1 MKTHTLIILVLFFT
15 FQSCGHRPASERP
28 EEFITL
34 EKSVIDSNHFAA
46 SIYSKTTT
54 DSTSLYA
61 DTITGV
67 LTSGDDLETE
77 WFDDSV
83 KCIVPTYIPQAR
95 YKTPSDLTVI
105 LTHRQ

>member
-1 MKTHTLIILVLFFT
+1 MNTHTLIILVLFFT

-34 EKSVIDSNHFAA
+34 DKSVIDSNHFAV

-54 DSTSLYA
+54 DSTILYT
-61 DTITGV
+61 DTVTGV
-67 LTSGDDLETE
+67 LTSGQDLKTE
-77 WFDDSV
+77 WFNDSV
-83 KCIVPTYIPQAR
+83 KCVVPTYIPTAT
-95 YKTPSDLTVI
+95 YKTPTNLTVI